1 MSVNTCAG
9 ASSVC
14 PAALCGCY
22 CVWYVTSGVPASTA
36 CTKAKRAKRGVSR
49 SGGPCGRRAPSWPH
63 RGARRGKEIVAESV
77 EVGTHVRL
85 HVPRA
90 HKRHHGS
97 LGASA
102 HAARGMQRCAGAAA
116 RRQYEGAQRRQRRVQ
131 SVNGGLEARHGGG
144 AEPRAFQLRGAG
156 AAGRRRH
163 RTAHVQQPRLHL
175 RELRARRGGASAVPG
190 RRRLRGCAAR
200 RLATHRERH
209 CSGAFALLLAK
220 LSRQPYLR
228 RARRSGQAAT
238 QQALIRRAVHVGAA
252 ARRRA
257 AGCVPC
263 CSARP
268 RHPAPQ
274 TRRRLC
280 RAARPCRGRT
290 CPRHLC
296 ACTTRTC
303 EPHAVRGARR
313 CAAQPAGRTW
323 AARQ

>member
-22 CVWYVTSGVPASTA
+22 CFWYVTSGFPASTA

-131 SVNGGLEARHGGG
+131 RVDGGLQARHRDRPK
-144 AEPRAFQLRGAG
+144 ACALQLRGAG
-156 AAGRRRH
+156 AARRRCH
-163 RTAHVQQPRLHL
+163 RAAHVQQPRLHL
-175 RELRARRGGASAVPG
+175 RQLCAGRVSARSQGA
-190 RRRLRGCAAR
+190 
-200 RLATHRERH
+200 
-209 CSGAFALLLAK
+209 
-220 LSRQPYLR
+220 
-228 RARRSGQAAT
+228 
-238 QQALIRRAVHVGAA
+238 AA
-252 ARRRA
+252 ARRR
-257 AGCVPC
+257 
-263 CSARP
+263 
-268 RHPAPQ
+268 
-274 TRRRLC
+274 
-280 RAARPCRGRT
+280 
-290 CPRHLC
+290 
-296 ACTTRTC
+296 
-303 EPHAVRGARR
+303 
-313 CAAQPAGRTW
+313 CAAPGSAP
-323 AARQ
+323 